1 MGNGGYANP
10 FLMPDV
16 PMNLDAFTESFS
28 WVGDDTNL
36 KWSLREIADGL
47 TGRLSTAGATPTL
60 LKRE

>member
-16 PMNLDAFTESFS
+16 PMNLDAFAESFG
-28 WVGDDTNL
+28 WVGDDMSL
-36 KWSLREIADGL
+36 KHSLREITDVL